1 MPPSPFNAVLVPQRR
16 GQHSGGMAWRCTTDV
31 EEYDQAVGD
40 LLRADPVVQ
49 TLPLTV
55 LAAIRAG
62 RYPRRLLGWWHEGP
76 TWGAVLHTPPH
87 ELIVAALPEP
97 AVGPLVDGLLERGW
111 LPGGVFGATRSAALF
126 AAVWAHRTGCQ
137 ALLGHYQ
144 RLYALDSVRPPPQ
157 PNGSADPVR
166 KKDRPVLLRWL
177 AAFDAEAGTRPI
189 DLEARVDQLIGECRA
204 LVWTDPDGSPVSVV
218 AWSPLVAGMV
228 RLGPVYTPPEHR
240 RHGYASALTA
250 AACRRALDSGA
261 RHLVLFTDL
270 ANPTSNEIYQR
281 VGFRPVEDRLR
292 VTFASPPTSPTA
304 G

>member
-1 MPPSPFNAVLVPQRR
+1 
-16 GQHSGGMAWRCTTDV
+16 MAWRCTTDV

-97 AVGPLVDGLLERGW
+97 ALGPLVDGLLERGW

-177 AAFDAEAGTRPI
+177 AASDAEAGTRPV

-228 RLGPVYTPPEHR
+228 RLGPVYTRPSTD
-240 RHGYASALTA
+240 GTA
-250 AACRRALDSGA
+250 MRA
-261 RHLVLFTDL
+261 R
-270 ANPTSNEIYQR
+270 
-281 VGFRPVEDRLR
+281 
-292 VTFASPPTSPTA
+292 SPPPPAGERWTPVPGTWCCSPIWPTPPRMRSTSGSASVPSRTGCA
-304 G
+304 

>member
-16 GQHSGGMAWRCTTDV
+16 GQHSGGMDWRCTTDV

-97 AVGPLVDGLLERGW
+97 AFGPLVDGLLERGW

-166 KKDRPVLLRWL
+166 KKDRPVPAPVVGRLRRRGRHASDRPGGPGRPADRRVPCAGLDRPGRL
-177 AAFDAEAGTRPI
+177 AGVGRGVEPTGRWDGPPRPGLHPARAPAARLCERAHRRRLPASAGLRCP
-189 DLEARVDQLIGECRA
+189 APGAVHRSGQPPSRA
-204 LVWTDPDGSPVSVV
+204 L
-218 AWSPLVAGMV
+218 
-228 RLGPVYTPPEHR
+228 TPISCPSITSSR
-240 RHGYASALTA
+240 ASS
-250 AACRRALDSGA
+250 RYRS
-261 RHLVLFTDL
+261 
-270 ANPTSNEIYQR
+270 
-281 VGFRPVEDRLR
+281 
-292 VTFASPPTSPTA
+292 
-304 G
+304 